1 VEIVRGVTQTSGCVP
16 VYAYKRFL
24 EFFMVPMHGVPS
36 ALIARNESWVR
47 QQAQALVRH
56 LPANVEKADLIQVGL
71 IAVAQSALS
80 FTWEGVPDSDEA
92 EQAFVKYARHRV
104 RGAMLD
110 ELRQMDHL
118 GRAQRRKV
126 KVVQIARERWRSI
139 HGKEPLLAELAPLTG
154 LTVDEI
160 AQLDQADRMGR
171 GHASTDSSDDGDD
184 VYLDHLHPATP
195 KDEIEARVD
204 TGIVM
209 RHLER
214 FFAQLPERE
223 RRVIDAYLG
232 VGLTP
237 VQLAH
242 ELKVSPSRVSQIYKA
257 LLEKMARHFGHHR
270 STDRIVDAPE
280 RFDELVAQREAE
292 LEASAADGP
301 WGEMVEEV
309 LTLPRE
315 RFGDTTPDVR
325 LQVTSTTRWG

>member
-1 VEIVRGVTQTSGCVP
+1 
-16 VYAYKRFL
+16 
-24 EFFMVPMHGVPS
+24 MDGVPS
-36 ALIARNESWVR
+36 SLIARNESWVR

-71 IAVAQSALS
+71 IAVAQAALT
-80 FTWEGVPDSDEA
+80 FTWDGDAADTDGA
-92 EQAFVKYARHRV
+92 EQAFVRYARHRV

-126 KVVQIARERWRSI
+126 KVVQIARERWRAI
-139 HGKEPLLAELAPLTG
+139 HGKEPSLADLAPLCG
-154 LTVDEI
+154 LEIDEI
-160 AQLDQADRMGR
+160 AQLDQVERLGR
-171 GHASTDSSDDGDD
+171 RQAAGSDGDE
-184 VYLDHLHPATP
+184 VHLEHLHPATP
-195 KDEIEARVD
+195 KEEVEARVD

-232 VGLTP
+232 IGLTP
-237 VQLAH
+237 VQLAS
-242 ELKVSPSRVSQIYKA
+242 ELNVSPSRVSQIYKG
-257 LLEKMARHFGHHR
+257 LLGKLARHFGHHR
-270 STDRIVDAPE
+270 STDRLPDAPQTA
-280 RFDELVAQREAE
+280 FDDLVAQREAE
-292 LEASAADGP
+292 LESTAEAGP
-301 WGEMVEEV
+301 WGEMMEEV

-325 LQVTSTTRWG
+325 LQVSSTTRWG